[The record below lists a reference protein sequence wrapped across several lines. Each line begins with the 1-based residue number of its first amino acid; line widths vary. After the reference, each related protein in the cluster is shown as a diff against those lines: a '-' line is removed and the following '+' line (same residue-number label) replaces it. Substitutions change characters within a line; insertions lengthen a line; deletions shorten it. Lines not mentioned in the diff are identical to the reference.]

1 MAFSENRTGGAVMA
15 REKQPKPVHQMTAA
29 QFDNLFKS
37 EDDCA
42 AYLVARRWPEGPRC
56 PRCGNPAVYD
66 LPSRKWH
73 WQCEKCAPD
82 GYRFSHLVGTIFEN
96 TNKPLKDW
104 FRVIHL
110 MLTSKKGM
118 SALQIMRYLGFG
130 SYKTAWLMCHKVR
143 TALDEKDVGKLGGIV
158 EVDETFVG
166 GDSNNKH
173 WDKRPG
179 RGKGKRDNKTIVIGA
194 VRRKGNVVARVI
206 QNVQGSTLTAF
217 VNEAV
222 SNKVSLLCTDE
233 APGYSRLSEEG
244 YPHKT
249 VDHRAR
255 EYVVGAVHTQTI
267 EGFWSLIKRGVV
279 GTYHKVSKKYLHLYV
294 AEFQFRYNNRQN
306 PDIFGTAI
314 KGC

>member
-1 MAFSENRTGGAVMA
+1 MASEKR
-15 REKQPKPVHQMTAA
+15 PKPVHQLTAS
-29 QFDNLFKS
+29 QFDNLFET

-73 WQCEKCAPD
+73 WQCEKCTSD

-118 SALQIMRYLGFG
+118 NALQIYRFLGFG
-130 SYKTAWLMCHKVR
+130 SYKTAWLMCHKIR
-143 TALDEKDVGKLGGIV
+143 TALDEDVKQLGGIV
-158 EVDETFVG
+158 EVDQTIVG
-166 GDSNNKH
+166 RNSGNKH
-173 WDKRPG
+173 WDKRAG
-179 RGKGKRDNKTIVIGA
+179 QGKGAKEGKSIVVGA
-194 VRRKGNVVARVI
+194 VRRKNNVVARVI
-206 QNVQGSTLTAF
+206 QNVKSDTLTAF

-222 SNKVSLLCTDE
+222 SHKVSLLCTDQW
-233 APGYSRLSEEG
+233 PGYRQLSQE

-249 VDHRAR
+249 VDHRAGQ
-255 EYVVGAVHTQTI
+255 YVVGAVHTQTI
-267 EGFWSLIKRGVV
+267 EGFRSILKRGVV
-279 GTYHKVSKKYLHLYV
+279 GTYHKVNKKYLHLYV
-294 AEFQFRYNNRQN
+294 AEFQFRYNNREN
-306 PDIFGTAI
+306 PDIFGAAV
-314 KGC
+314 KNC